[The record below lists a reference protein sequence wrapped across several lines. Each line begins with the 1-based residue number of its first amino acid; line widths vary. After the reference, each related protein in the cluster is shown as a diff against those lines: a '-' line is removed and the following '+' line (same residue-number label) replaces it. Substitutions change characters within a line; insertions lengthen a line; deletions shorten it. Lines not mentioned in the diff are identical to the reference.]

1 MSLFIDIKYLQLIS
15 VRLEGFHRKS
25 EYLWNCR
32 CFLCGDSQ
40 KKKTKMRGYFFREKD
55 RIIYKCHN
63 CARTHQIRTILK
75 QFDSLLYK
83 EYLLESYSD
92 SHQHQKKIQQTRV
105 QSIPAVRFDVVKQ
118 TTIEGAERCDYLP
131 DQHHCR
137 LYLMR
142 RQIPVSRWSLLHYTD
157 NYETVIRHLAPDELK
172 KVRAD
177 ARLLIPFYD
186 TYGSLAAMSGRA
198 LAAAAEL
205 RYVTIRLTDGT
216 EKLVYGLERIKSDQP
231 LIITEG
237 PLDSLFF
244 ENAVASGDVNLM
256 TVAAQVNH
264 SDVYLVFDN
273 ERRNKEIVEMMR
285 KAIYGGYR
293 VMFWSETIRGK
304 DINEMILNGHTSEEL
319 TQAIYRDS
327 ASGLT
332 AKTKLAFW
340 KKV

>member
-1 MSLFIDIKYLQLIS
+1 MALYTDIKYLQLLS
-15 VRLEGFHRKS
+15 TRLEGFHKKS

-40 KKKTKMRGYFFREKD
+40 VKKTKMRGYFFREKE
-55 RIIYKCHN
+55 RLVYKCHN
-63 CARTHQIRTILK
+63 CSRSHKISTILRHL
-75 QFDSLLYK
+75 DPTLYK

-92 SHQHQKKIQQTRV
+92 PHQQRKPLYKRV
-105 QSIPAVRFDVVKQ
+105 HSIPAVRFDSIKQ

-131 DQHHCR
+131 AEHHCR

-142 RQIPVSRWSLLHYTD
+142 RQIPTSRWSLLHYTD
-157 NYETVIRHLAPDELK
+157 NYETVIRHLAPEEVK
-172 KVRAD
+172 KVRPD
-177 ARLLIPFYD
+177 TRLLIPFYD
-186 TYGSLAAMSGRA
+186 AYGAMTAISGRA
-198 LAAAAEL
+198 LGVSEL
-205 RYVTIRLTDGT
+205 RYVTIRLAEGIT
-216 EKLVYGLERIKSDQP
+216 KLVYGMERIKSTQP

-244 ENAVASGDVNLM
+244 SNAVASGDANL
-256 TVAAQVNH
+256 TLAAERIEH

-273 ERRNKEIVEMMR
+273 ERRNKEIVESMR
-285 KAIYGGYR
+285 KAIHAGYR
-293 VMFWSETIRGK
+293 VMFWSEIIRGK
-304 DINEMILNGHTSEEL
+304 DVNEMILNGHTVEEL

-332 AKTKLAFW
+332 AQTKLSFW